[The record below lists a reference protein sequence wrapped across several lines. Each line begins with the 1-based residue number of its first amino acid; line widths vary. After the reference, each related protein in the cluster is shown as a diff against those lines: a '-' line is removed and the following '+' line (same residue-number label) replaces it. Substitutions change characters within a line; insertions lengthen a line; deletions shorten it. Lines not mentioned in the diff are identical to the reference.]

1 MWCNIDQTVKT
12 SQLEHQIMSLQ
23 LLPIHTMR
31 LGVELDSFDG
41 HHYIST
47 VAPEGPVAKHGL
59 LRPEDELLEVNTFKR
74 ALTRLSSRH
83 PLYLALWVGGLPGF
97 GQPGV
102 LLLAGG
108 GAPLLSCLNKTD
120 LCSLPAPGL
129 REGLVWL
136 MRSRGCSG
144 RRAPE
149 SDRGH
154 LRDCPLP
161 YPPPLALLPA
171 PFLLPFPLP
180 PGVVAEGRC
189 ALRLLLLAAAR
200 MVQGR
205 FAGLRG
211 NRVIARCVVPQGSV
225 LGPCMLL

>member
-1 MWCNIDQTVKT
+1 M
-12 SQLEHQIMSLQ
+12 
-23 LLPIHTMR
+23 
-31 LGVELDSFDG
+31 
-41 HHYIST
+41 
-47 VAPEGPVAKHGL
+47 
-59 LRPEDELLEVNTFKR
+59 
-74 ALTRLSSRH
+74 
-83 PLYLALWVGGLPGF
+83 ALWVGGLPGF
-97 GQPGV
+97 GQLGV

-108 GAPLLSCLNKTD
+108 GAPLFSCLNKTD

-129 REGLVWL
+129 QEGLVLL
-136 MRSRGCSG
+136 MQSRGCSG
-144 RRAPE
+144 RRALE

-154 LRDCPLP
+154 LCDCPLP

-205 FAGLRG
+205 FAGEAGYSEVCRTPRLHPEAMHVVTSKECFYV
-211 NRVIARCVVPQGSV
+211 RVENFSTST
-225 LGPCMLL
+225 LLVNLLSLDE